1 MALGFF
7 CFLAPF
13 SSTFLVVRCALNVE
27 TAEVRGNK
35 IIIMS
40 LPIKKTEKYPSLFM
54 SIQRQ
59 DETTDP
65 LQQPPTTHFVVAT
78 SYMYAYNCTSIVS

>member
-1 MALGFF
+1 VALGFFF

-54 SIQRQ
+54 SIQRE
-59 DETTDP
+59 DETTDT
-65 LQQPPTTHFVVAT
+65 LQQPPTTQLVVAT
-78 SYMYAYNCTSIVS
+78 SYMHTIAPQ